1 MDASSGFRPPAPVPQ
16 SRPLGPLALL
26 KALRRNPLECWA
38 KAHFEEPV
46 VFGGF
51 PFAQVAVVSDPTII
65 SQALIEKSFDFRKGA
80 LERRVLASAGLG
92 EGLVA
97 VDGEQWHRQRRT
109 VAPVLGRKLIVDLAP
124 VMAAAIASIIGTWHA
139 GGEGAPDRTI
149 DVKAQMSQLSL
160 AVLVRCMFSPDFG
173 EDPDA
178 WSKALTQF
186 FATRGRI
193 DPFDI
198 IGLPDSVPRLTRWRA
213 RRMLADFDAGID
225 GAIARRRDRPC
236 KRSEA
241 SARDIL
247 ALVLGAT
254 DPETGARMSDT
265 EVKANLLAFFFAG
278 QETTSTVLTWVLYL
292 LSQSPPW
299 RARVTAEARQVL
311 EGRIE
316 DAADRLVE
324 TRAVV
329 EEAMRLYPP
338 IVGITRSAA
347 AGARLGDRTLA
358 RRTMVIVSPYVLH
371 RHRLLWT
378 DPDVFDPGRFLT
390 GGVNRHAYLPFGIGP
405 RMCIG
410 AAFAMQEAVLA
421 VAMVM
426 KRYTL
431 ALATGQTVWPVQR
444 FTLRPRD
451 PLLMVMTPVQDARAA
466 GRA

>member
-1 MDASSGFRPPAPVPQ
+1 M
-16 SRPLGPLALL
+16 
-26 KALRRNPLECWA
+26 
-38 KAHFEEPV
+38 
-46 VFGGF
+46 FGGF
-51 PFAQVAVVSDPTII
+51 PFAQVAVVSDPAII
-65 SQALIEKSFDFRKGA
+65 SHVLIEKSLDFRKGA

-97 VDGEQWHRQRRT
+97 IDGEQWHRQRRT
-109 VAPVLGRKLIVDLAP
+109 VAPVLGRKLIVELAP
-124 VMAAAIASIIGTWHA
+124 AMATAIASVIDTWQG
-139 GGEGAPDRTI
+139 GGEPATGRVI
-149 DVKAQMSQLSL
+149 DLKEEMSRLSL
-160 AVLVRCMFSPDFG
+160 AVLVRCMFSPEFG

-178 WSKALTQF
+178 WGTALTQF

-198 IGLPDSVPRLTRWRA
+198 LGLPDFVPRMTRWRA
-213 RRMLADFDAGID
+213 RHMLAGFDAGID
-225 GAIARRRDRPC
+225 GAIARRRDG
-236 KRSEA
+236 A
-241 SARDIL
+241 SVRAGAAARDML
-247 ALVLGAT
+247 ALLLDAA
-254 DPETGARMSDT
+254 DPETGARMSAA

-278 QETTSTVLTWVLYL
+278 QETTSTVLTWAFYM
-292 LSQSPPW
+292 LSQSPQW
-299 RARVTAEARQVL
+299 RALVTAEAQQAL
-311 EGRIE
+311 EGPIE
-316 DAADRLVE
+316 QAPDRLVQ

-347 AGARLGDRTLA
+347 AGARLGAHTLE

-378 DPDVFDPGRFLT
+378 DPDVFDPGRFLA
-390 GGVNRHAYLPFGIGP
+390 GGLNRYAYLPFGVGP

-410 AAFAMQEAVLA
+410 AAFAIQEAVLA

-431 ALATGQTVWPVQR
+431 ELAPGQAVWPVQR

-451 PLLMVMTPVQDARAA
+451 PLLMVMRPPGVMS
-466 GRA
+466 

>member
-1 MDASSGFRPPAPVPQ
+1 M
-16 SRPLGPLALL
+16 
-26 KALRRNPLECWA
+26 
-38 KAHFEEPV
+38 
-46 VFGGF
+46 FGGF
-51 PFAQVAVVSDPTII
+51 PFAQVAVVSDPAII
-65 SQALIEKSFDFRKGA
+65 SHVLVEKSFDFRKGA

-97 VDGEQWHRQRRT
+97 IDGAQWHRQRRT

-124 VMAAAIASIIGTWHA
+124 ATAAAIASVIDTWQ
-139 GGEGAPDRTI
+139 GDGEGAAGRVI
-149 DVKAQMSQLSL
+149 DVKEEMSQLSL

-178 WSKALTQF
+178 WGTALTQF

-198 IGLPDSVPRLTRWRA
+198 LGLPDFVPRLTRWRA
-213 RRMLADFDAGID
+213 RQMLASFDEGID
-225 GAIARRRDRPC
+225 RAVARRRDG
-236 KRSEA
+236 A
-241 SARDIL
+241 SGRTQTAARDIL
-247 ALVLGAT
+247 ALMLDAA
-254 DPETGARMSDT
+254 DPETGERMST
-265 EVKANLLAFFFAG
+265 AEVKANLLAFFFAG
-278 QETTSTVLTWVLYL
+278 QETTSTVLTWALYL
-292 LSQSPPW
+292 LSQSPQW
-299 RARVTAEARQVL
+299 RARVTAEAQQVP
-311 EGRIE
+311 EGPIE
-316 DAADRLVE
+316 HAADRLVQ

-347 AGARLGDRTLA
+347 AGARLGAHTLA

-378 DPDVFDPGRFLT
+378 DPDLFDPGRFLT
-390 GGVNRHAYLPFGIGP
+390 GGLNRHAYLPFGVGP

-431 ALATGQTVWPVQR
+431 ALAPGQKVWPVQR

-451 PLLMVMTPVQDARAA
+451 PLLMLMRPA
-466 GRA
+466 GVRS